1 MNHFCSS
8 AEIRKDVSS
17 QYHNS
22 LYTGDVAER
31 IKILKS
37 VGQGQRL
44 QPCEVVYRFNSAPLL
59 FTLLTFALSVQIPLP
74 T

>member
-1 MNHFCSS
+1 MLGAQNLIYYNIIIYVSCLCFS

-37 VGQGQRL
+37 VGQGQL
-44 QPCEVVYRFNSAPLL
+44 SSLPPLCH
-59 FTLLTFALSVQIPLP
+59 SCH
-74 T
+74 

>member
-1 MNHFCSS
+1 MLGAQNLIYYNIIIYMNYCHCSS

-37 VGQGQRL
+37 VGQGQL
-44 QPCEVVYRFNSAPLL
+44 SSVLPLCHS
-59 FTLLTFALSVQIPLP
+59 FH
-74 T
+74 